1 MAASLFAMLLRLS
14 CISMYS
20 SCISKALADS
30 LKHVAAINAQGIKI
44 QSQNRIGRIL
54 AGSLAV
60 LLVFLFLLFRR
71 FQVTRT
77 QKQIIETTSRKTNDS
92 IQYAERIQQSILPS
106 MGYIENCLDE
116 FYILYKPKD
125 IVSGDFYWV
134 YKQKNGDILI
144 ALADCTGHG
153 VPGAFMSMI
162 GTALLNEIIIENGVT
177 QVNKVLDTIRTHMIS
192 SFVQEDSRYH
202 IHDGM
207 DITLIDLHNDKRTLS
222 FSGAGQQFYILR
234 DGAFIEVKGN
244 NYPVGYYFGR
254 EAPFDIKEMEV
265 IPGDQLYLFTDGII
279 DQFGGDNARKF
290 SFKRL
295 KEVILKGAHLPM
307 HEQNKMLDGA
317 ISSWQGDNKQTDD
330 ISVMG
335 LKIA

>member
-1 MAASLFAMLLRLS
+1 
-14 CISMYS
+14 
-20 SCISKALADS
+20 
-30 LKHVAAINAQGIKI
+30 
-44 QSQNRIGRIL
+44 
-54 AGSLAV
+54 
-60 LLVFLFLLFRR
+60 
-71 FQVTRT
+71 
-77 QKQIIETTSRKTNDS
+77 
-92 IQYAERIQQSILPS
+92 
-106 MGYIENCLDE
+106 LDE
-116 FYILYKPKD
+116 FFILYKPKD

-134 YKQKNGDILI
+134 YQQKNGNILI

-162 GTALLNEIIIENGVT
+162 GTALLNEIVIENGVT
-177 QVNKVLDTIRTHMIS
+177 KVNTVLDTIRTHIIS
-192 SFVQEDSRYH
+192 SFEQEDSRDH
-202 IHDGM
+202 IYDGM
-207 DITLIDLHNDKRTLS
+207 DITLIDLNANKRKLS
-222 FSGAGQQFYILR
+222 FSGAGQQFYLLR
-234 DGAFIEVKGN
+234 DGSFIEVKGN
-244 NYPVGYYFGR
+244 YYPVGYYFGR

-307 HEQNKMLDGA
+307 HEQNKILDEA
-317 ISSWQGDNKQTDD
+317 IISWKGDNAQTDD

>member
-1 MAASLFAMLLRLS
+1 
-14 CISMYS
+14 
-20 SCISKALADS
+20 
-30 LKHVAAINAQGIKI
+30 
-44 QSQNRIGRIL
+44 
-54 AGSLAV
+54 
-60 LLVFLFLLFRR
+60 
-71 FQVTRT
+71 
-77 QKQIIETTSRKTNDS
+77 
-92 IQYAERIQQSILPS
+92 
-106 MGYIENCLDE
+106 MGYIESCLNE

-134 YKQKNGDILI
+134 YKQKNGNILI

-177 QVNKVLDTIRTHMIS
+177 KVNTVLDTIRTHMIS
-192 SFVQEDSRYH
+192 SFVQEGSNYH
-202 IHDGM
+202 IRDGM
-207 DITLIDLHNDKRTLS
+207 DITLIDLNVKKRKLS
-222 FSGAGQQFYILR
+222 FSGAGQQFYLLR
-234 DGAFIEVKGN
+234 DGTFIEVKGN
-244 NYPVGYYFGR
+244 YYPVGYYFGR

-279 DQFGGDNARKF
+279 DQFGGDNDKKF

-307 HEQNKMLDGA
+307 HEQNKILDQA
-317 ISSWQGDNKQTDD
+317 IMSWQGDTEQTDD